1 MVSPWTRGNRVFTE
15 RCDHNSQIMF
25 IEQWLTALGYSGVQT
40 DQMVPWRRAHMS
52 NLINALDLDNVCFP
66 SLGSF
71 SYKAVELTDVA

>member
-1 MVSPWTRGNRVFTE
+1 MVSPWTRGGRVFTE

-52 NLINALDLDNVCFP
+52 NLISALDLDHVCFP
-66 SLGSF
+66 FPWLPKSL
-71 SYKAVELTDVA
+71 SYTTRLN